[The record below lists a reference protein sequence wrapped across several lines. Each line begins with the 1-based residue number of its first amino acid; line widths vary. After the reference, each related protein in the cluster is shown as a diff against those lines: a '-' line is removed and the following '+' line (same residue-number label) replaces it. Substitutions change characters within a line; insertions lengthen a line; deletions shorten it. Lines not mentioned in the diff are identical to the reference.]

1 MDTKILYIL
10 SIYLLSVCFVNAQ
23 TLEGTFS
30 FQGEE
35 ATTSAIQLTAIGGQP
50 YEGTTVEAPLSY
62 GFIEVVSTAN
72 EYTNVSALTL
82 EKDLVSAEVGEQL
95 QLTAAF
101 SPAEVD
107 NPMLGWYSSD
117 PSVVAVKDGVVSA
130 LQEGKATV
138 TVVSASGVFAD
149 QCEVTVKS
157 DPTSI
162 EMVNSGN
169 RIYPTV
175 TKDYLYADFQQP
187 QTIYIINVSG
197 KVCEKIQCQIGRN
210 TITMQAYPTGVYFIR
225 MDSEVVKVIKR

>member
-1 MDTKILYIL
+1 MKY
-10 SIYLLSVCFVNAQ
+10 IYLFVCFFYTTIQAQ
-23 TLEGTFS
+23 TLKGVFS

-35 ATTSAIQLTAIGGQP
+35 VTTSNTQLTAIGGQP
-50 YEGTTVEAPLSY
+50 FEGTTDGTLLSY
-62 GFIEVVSTAN
+62 GFIELVSTAS

-82 EKDLVSAEVGEQL
+82 EKDQVSAEVGEQL
-95 QLTAAF
+95 QLMATF

-107 NPMLGWYSSD
+107 NPMLSWHSSD
-117 PSVVAVKDGVVSA
+117 PSVVAVKNGVVSA

-175 TKDYLYADFQQP
+175 TKDYLYADLQQP

-197 KVCEKIQCQIGRN
+197 KVCEKIQCQTGRN
-210 TITMQAYPTGVYFIR
+210 TIMMQAYPTGVYFIR

>member
-1 MDTKILYIL
+1 MKY
-10 SIYLLSVCFVNAQ
+10 IYLLICFFYTTIQAQ
-23 TLEGTFS
+23 TLEGAFS
-30 FQGEE
+30 CRGEE
-35 ATTSAIQLTAIGGQP
+35 AATSTTQLTAIGGQP
-50 YEGTTVEAPLSY
+50 FGGITAETPLSY

-82 EKDLVSAEVGEQL
+82 EKDQVSAEVGEQL

-101 SPAEVD
+101 SPTEVD

-117 PSVVAVKDGVVSA
+117 PSVVGVKNGVVSA

-157 DPTSI
+157 DPTGI
-162 EMVNSGN
+162 EELNSGN

-175 TKDYLYADFQQP
+175 TKDYLYADLQQA

-197 KVCEKIQCQIGRN
+197 KVCEKIQCQTGQN
-210 TITMQAYPTGVYFIR
+210 TISMHTYPAGVYFIR

>member
-1 MDTKILYIL
+1 MKLHLCLFISYFFSL
-10 SIYLLSVCFVNAQ
+10 SLQAQ

-107 NPMLGWYSSD
+107 NPMLGWCSSD
-117 PSVVAVKDGVVSA
+117 PSVVGVKDGVVSA

-162 EMVNSGN
+162 EMVNSSN

-175 TKDYLYADFQQP
+175 TKDYLYADLQQP

-197 KVCEKIQCQIGRN
+197 KVCEKIQCQTGRN
-210 TITMQAYPTGVYFIR
+210 TITMQTYPTGVYFIR

>member
-50 YEGTTVEAPLSY
+50 FEGITVEGPLSY

-82 EKDLVSAEVGEQL
+82 EKDQVSAEVGEQL

-117 PSVVAVKDGVVSA
+117 PSVVGVKDGVVSA

-162 EMVNSGN
+162 EEVSSGN
-169 RIYPTV
+169 HIYPTV
-175 TKDYLYADFQQP
+175 TKDYLYADLQQP

-197 KVCEKIQCQIGRN
+197 KVCEKIQCQTGRN

>member
-10 SIYLLSVCFVNAQ
+10 CIYLLSVCFVKAQ

-95 QLTAAF
+95 QLTATF

-175 TKDYLYADFQQP
+175 TKDYLYADLQQP

-197 KVCEKIQCQIGRN
+197 KVCEKIQCQTGRN

>member
-1 MDTKILYIL
+1 MKYR
-10 SIYLLSVCFVNAQ
+10 YLLICFFYTTLQAQ
-23 TLEGTFS
+23 TFEGGFS

-35 ATTSAIQLTAIGGQP
+35 TTTSNTLLTAIGGQP
-50 YEGTTVEAPLSY
+50 FEGAIAEAPLSY

-72 EYTNVSALTL
+72 EYTDVLALTL
-82 EKDLVSAEVGEQL
+82 EKDQVSAEVGEQL

-117 PSVVAVKDGVVSA
+117 PSVVAVKNGVVSA

-175 TKDYLYADFQQP
+175 TKDYLYADLQQP
-187 QTIYIINVSG
+187 QIIYIINVSG
-197 KVCEKIQCQIGRN
+197 KVCEKIQCQAGRN

>member
-35 ATTSAIQLTAIGGQP
+35 VTTSAIQLTAIGGQP
-50 YEGTTVEAPLSY
+50 FEGATVEVLLSY

-117 PSVVAVKDGVVSA
+117 PSVVGVKDGVVSA

-175 TKDYLYADFQQP
+175 TKDYLYADLQQP

-197 KVCEKIQCQIGRN
+197 KVCEKIQCQTGRN
-210 TITMQAYPTGVYFIR
+210 TITMQTYPTGVYFIR

>member
-35 ATTSAIQLTAIGGQP
+35 VTTSAIQLTAIGGQP
-50 YEGTTVEAPLSY
+50 FEGATVEALLSY

-117 PSVVAVKDGVVSA
+117 PSVVGVKDGVVSA

-175 TKDYLYADFQQP
+175 TKDYLYADLQQP

-197 KVCEKIQCQIGRN
+197 KVCEKIQCQTGRN
-210 TITMQAYPTGVYFIR
+210 TITMQAYPTGVYFIC

>member
-1 MDTKILYIL
+1 MKY
-10 SIYLLSVCFVNAQ
+10 IYLFVCFFCTTLQAQ
-23 TLEGTFS
+23 TLEGAFS

-35 ATTSAIQLTAIGGQP
+35 IATSNILLTAIGGQP
-50 YEGTTVEAPLSY
+50 FEGTTDGTLLSF

-82 EKDLVSAEVGEQL
+82 EKDHVSAVVGEQL

-101 SPAEVD
+101 SPVEVD
-107 NPMLGWYSSD
+107 NPMVSWHSSD

-138 TVVSASGVFAD
+138 TVVSASGLFAD
-149 QCEVTVKS
+149 QCGVTVKS

-162 EMVNSGN
+162 EEVSSGN

-175 TKDYLYADFQQP
+175 TEDYLYADLQQAE
-187 QTIYIINVSG
+187 TIYIINVSG
-197 KVCEKIQCQIGRN
+197 KVCEKVQCQAGQN
-210 TITMQAYPTGVYFIR
+210 TISMQAYPTGVYFIR
-225 MDSEVVKVIKR
+225 MDSKVVKVIKR